1 MDPRTGIVFLCT
13 NMNDLN
19 ELKARKTELNDLLG
33 NPEVLRD
40 AQKVKELSMEF
51 AKIDREITSRERIID
66 LEKRIADARA
76 LTESDDEEMRMLA
89 GSELQTLTKEREDM
103 QKKKNIE
110 NLPQSIIME
119 IRAAAGGDE
128 ASLFAKELFTMYSRF
143 AEKKGWKTSLV
154 DESKN
159 DVGGYKEVVFEV
171 DGEDVYR
178 LLRWESGVHRVQ
190 RTPETEKMGRIHTS
204 TVSVAVM
211 PKAKEVDLEI
221 KPQDIKVEFFRS
233 SGPGG
238 QNVNKVETA
247 VRVYHLPTGL
257 IVTSQN
263 GRSQQQ
269 NREKAME
276 LLRSRLLDAKL
287 QQEANRLAAER
298 RELIGTGDRSEKI
311 RTYNFPQDRITDHR
325 VKESWHN
332 IPVFMQGEIDS
343 LIETLDTQ
351 LGQQKTSP

>member
-1 MDPRTGIVFLCT
+1 MKTLQ
-13 NMNDLN
+13 
-19 ELKARKTELNDLLG
+19 ELITRKEELANLLV
-33 NPEVLRD
+33 NPEILRD
-40 AQKVKELSMEF
+40 PQKVKEFSMEF
-51 AKIDREITSRERIID
+51 AKIGKEIAIQERTRD
-66 LEKRIADARA
+66 LEQKIADTQA
-76 LTESDDEEMRMLA
+76 LAVSDDEEMRALA
-89 GSELQTLTKEREDM
+89 ASELKILIKEQEDL
-103 QKKKNIE
+103 QKKTSGE
-110 NLPQSIIME
+110 ELPQSVIVE

-128 ASLFAKELFTMYSRF
+128 ASLFARELFTMYSRF

-159 DVGGYKEVVFEV
+159 EAGGYKEVVFEI
-171 DGEDVYR
+171 DGEDVYKT
-178 LLRWESGVHRVQ
+178 LQWESGVHRVQ

-204 TVSVAVM
+204 TVSVAVL

-257 IVTSQN
+257 IVTCQN

-287 QQEANRLAAER
+287 QQEAKRLAAER
-298 RELIGTGDRSEKI
+298 RDLIGTGDRSEKI
-311 RTYNFPQDRITDHR
+311 RTYNFPQDRVTDHR

-332 IPVFMQGEIDS
+332 IPAIMQGEIEA
-343 LIETLDTQ
+343 IVEMLDQ
-351 LGQQKTSP
+351 AMQKSTDRRD